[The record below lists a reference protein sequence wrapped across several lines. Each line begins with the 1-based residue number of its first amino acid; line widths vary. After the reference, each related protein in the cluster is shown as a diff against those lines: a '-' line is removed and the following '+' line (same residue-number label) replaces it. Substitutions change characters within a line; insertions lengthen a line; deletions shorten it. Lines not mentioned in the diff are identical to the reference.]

1 MATKTVI
8 SKYTGLEAV
17 DGVIEFPQD
26 KTLYV
31 EQFTDNPPLKPGEV
45 FKPKTLSD
53 VFDHYKPE
61 KKGVRL
67 TNQEGQIVKEN
78 FKFTSVNDFDDKSLI
93 EQSDYLHS
101 QQEAIDAYKNIEQ
114 QLMKNKILK
123 HAIADD
129 DTRENLVKALQALL
143 AELQQA

>member
-1 MATKTVI
+1 MANKTVI

-31 EQFTDNPPLKPGEV
+31 DQFTDNPPLKPGDV
-45 FKPKTLSD
+45 FKPKTLAD
-53 VFDHYKPE
+53 VFDHFKPE
-61 KKGVRL
+61 KKGVRM
-67 TNQEGQIVKEN
+67 TNQDGQTVKEN
-78 FKFTSVNDFDDKSLI
+78 FKFNSVNDFDDKNLI
-93 EQSDYLHS
+93 EQSPYLHS
-101 QQEAIDAYKNIEQ
+101 QQQAVDAYKNIEQ

-123 HAIADD
+123 RAIADD
-129 DTRENLVKALQALL
+129 DSRKSLVEALQALL

>member
-31 EQFTDNPPLKPGEV
+31 DQFTDIPPIKSGEV
-45 FKPKTLSD
+45 FKPQTLAD

-61 KKGVRL
+61 KKGVRMVN
-67 TNQEGQIVKEN
+67 TEGQLVKEN
-78 FKFTSVNDFDDKSLI
+78 FKFNAISDFDDKNLI
-93 EQSDYLHS
+93 EQSPYLRN
-101 QQEAIDAYKNIEQ
+101 QQEAVDAYKNIEQ
-114 QLMKNKILK
+114 QLMRNKVLRR
-123 HAIADD
+123 AIGDD
-129 DTRENLVKALQALL
+129 DSRKNLVKALQALL
-143 AELQQA
+143 AELQQ

>member
-31 EQFTDNPPLKPGEV
+31 EQLTDNPPLKPGEV
-45 FKPKTLSD
+45 FKPKTLSE

-61 KKGVRL
+61 KKGVKM
-67 TNQEGQIVKEN
+67 TTQDGQTVKEN
-78 FKFTSVNDFDDKSLI
+78 FKFTSVDDFDDKNLI
-93 EQSDYLHS
+93 EQSEYLHS
-101 QQEAIDAYKNIEQ
+101 QQEAVDAYKNIEQ
-114 QLMKNKILK
+114 SPKRYL
-123 HAIADD
+123 
-129 DTRENLVKALQALL
+129 
-143 AELQQA
+143 

>member
-31 EQFTDNPPLKPGEV
+31 DQFTDNPPIKPGEV
-45 FKPKTLSD
+45 FKPQTLSD
-53 VFDHYKPE
+53 AFDHYQPE

-67 TNQEGQIVKEN
+67 TNMEGQIVKEN
-78 FKFTSVNDFDDKSLI
+78 FKFHGLNDFDDKNLI
-93 EQSDYLHS
+93 EQSSYLHGL
-101 QQEAIDAYKNIEQ
+101 QEAVDAYKNIEQ
-114 QLMKNKILK
+114 QLMKNKVLK
-123 HAIADD
+123 RALNDD
-129 DTRENLVKALQALL
+129 DSRRNLVDALKALL
-143 AELQQA
+143 AELQQ

>member
-31 EQFTDNPPLKPGEV
+31 DQFTDNPPIKPGEV
-45 FKPKTLSD
+45 FRAQTLSD
-53 VFDHYKPE
+53 VFDHYQPE

-67 TNQEGQIVKEN
+67 TNMEGQIVKEN
-78 FKFTSVNDFDDKSLI
+78 FKFHSLNDFDDKNLI
-93 EQSDYLHS
+93 EQSGYLHGL
-101 QQEAIDAYKNIEQ
+101 QEAIDAYKNIEQ
-114 QLMKNKILK
+114 QLMKNKVLK
-123 HAIADD
+123 RALNDD
-129 DTRENLVKALQALL
+129 DSRQNLVDALKALL
-143 AELQQA
+143 AELQQ

>member
-31 EQFTDNPPLKPGEV
+31 DQFTDNPPIKPGEV
-45 FKPKTLSD
+45 FRPQTLTD
-53 VFDHYKPE
+53 VFDHYQPE

-67 TNQEGQIVKEN
+67 TNTEGQIVKEN
-78 FKFTSVNDFDDKSLI
+78 FKFRSLTDFDDKNLI
-93 EQSDYLHS
+93 EQSNYLHG
-101 QQEAIDAYKNIEQ
+101 QQEAVNAYKNIEL
-114 QLMKNKILK
+114 QLMRNKVLK
-123 HAIADD
+123 RALNDEES
-129 DTRENLVKALQALL
+129 RQNLVNALKALL
-143 AELQQA
+143 AELEQ

>member
-1 MATKTVI
+1 MATKTVL

-31 EQFTDNPPLKPGEV
+31 EQFTDNPPLKPVEV
-45 FKPKTLSD
+45 FKPKTLSE
-53 VFDHYKPE
+53 VFDHYRPE
-61 KKGVRL
+61 KKGVKM
-67 TNQEGQIVKEN
+67 TTQDGQTVKEN
-78 FKFTSVNDFDDKSLI
+78 FKFTSVNDFDDKNLI
-93 EQSDYLHS
+93 EQSNYLKS
-101 QQEAIDAYKNIEQ
+101 QQEAVDAYKNIEQ

-123 HAIADD
+123 RAIADD
-129 DTRENLVKALQALL
+129 ETRQNLVSALQALL

>member
-31 EQFTDNPPLKPGEV
+31 DQFTDNPPIKPGEV
-45 FKPKTLSD
+45 FRPKTLTD
-53 VFDHYKPE
+53 VFDHFQPE

-67 TNQEGQIVKEN
+67 SNTEGQIVKEN
-78 FKFTSVNDFDDKSLI
+78 FKFRSLNDFDDKNLI
-93 EQSDYLHS
+93 EQSDYLHG
-101 QQEAIDAYKNIEQ
+101 QQEAVEAYTNIEQ
-114 QLMKNKILK
+114 QLMRNKVLK
-123 HAIADD
+123 RALSDD
-129 DTRENLVKALQALL
+129 ESRQNLVNALKALL
-143 AELQQA
+143 AELQQ

>member
-31 EQFTDNPPLKPGEV
+31 EQLTDNPPRTPGEV
-45 FKPKTLSD
+45 FRPQTLAD

-61 KKGVRL
+61 KKGVRMS
-67 TNQEGQIVKEN
+67 TQDGRTVKEN
-78 FKFTSVNDFDDKSLI
+78 FKFGSVNDFDDKNLI
-93 EQSDYLHS
+93 EQSAYLRS
-101 QQEAIDAYKNIEQ
+101 QQEAVEAYRNIEQ
-114 QLMKNKILK
+114 QLMKDKILK
-123 HAIADD
+123 RAIADD
-129 DTRENLVKALQALL
+129 DTRGNLVKALQALL